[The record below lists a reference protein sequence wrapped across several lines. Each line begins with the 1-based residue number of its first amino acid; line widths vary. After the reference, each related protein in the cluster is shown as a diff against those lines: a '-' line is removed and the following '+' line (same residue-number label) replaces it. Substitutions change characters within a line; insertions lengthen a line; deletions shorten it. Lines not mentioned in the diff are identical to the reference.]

1 VAAEGREC
9 RREDARGRAWVGPD
23 GCRPACR
30 ARALGGG
37 ARCVRSLSAAPGA
50 RLFNVENTRVRTLR
64 YVCRWGPETAGGW
77 LGVAPKV
84 LVEWRPLQ

>member
-1 VAAEGREC
+1 MGAEGRESWQQHGKC
-9 RREDARGRAWVGPD
+9 PAWGGAD
-23 GCRPACR
+23 GCRPARR
-30 ARALGGG
+30 AQSLGGG
-37 ARCVRSLSAAPGA
+37 SRRVRSLSATPRAW
-50 RLFNVENTRVRTLR
+50 LFNVENTRVRTLR